1 MTTDSNRYRRAGVD
15 IDAGNAL
22 AARIRP
28 HLSGAA
34 AKTLSARGAKLLHG
48 AGGFAA
54 AVRPPQT
61 KAPALVVCADGVG
74 TKAELLMRH
83 DSPQTAGI
91 DVVAM
96 CVNDLL
102 CAGARPL
109 LFLDYYAC
117 DSLAP
122 DFAARVID
130 GVARGCEAAD
140 CALVGGETAEMPG
153 VYAKG
158 TFDLAGFAVGVAEE
172 SSLFNP
178 QNISCGDAIIAL
190 ASSGPHSN
198 GYSLI
203 RRILRDSPPPEES
216 VMQTILAPTRI
227 YCRAIAALRECAEVR
242 GLAHITGGGVMENLP
257 RILPSGAAAKI
268 SPGVLPPV
276 FQWIQ
281 NAGKIDDDEMRRV
294 FNCGIGMLA
303 IVAAAD
309 SDAALKS
316 LRDSGEN
323 PKRIGEIVDGEDGE
337 SRVIWEN

>member
-1 MTTDSNRYRRAGVD
+1 MD

-28 HLSGAA
+28 HLSATA
-34 AKTLSARGAKLLHG
+34 AKTLSAQGAKLLQS

-61 KAPALVVCADGVG
+61 ASPALVVCADGVG

-83 DSPQTAGI
+83 DLPQTAGV

-117 DSLAP
+117 DSLSP

-130 GVARGCEAAD
+130 GVARGCALAD

-158 TFDLAGFAVGVAEE
+158 AFDLAGFAVGVAEE
-172 SSLFNP
+172 SALFNP
-178 QNISCGDAIIAL
+178 RDIVPGDAIIAL

-203 RRILRDSPPPEES
+203 RRILRDSPPPQES
-216 VMQTILAPTRI
+216 VMRSLLAPTRI
-227 YCRAIAALRECAEVR
+227 YCRAVSALRERAAVR
-242 GLAHITGGGVMENLP
+242 GLAHITGGGVAENLP

-268 SPGVLPPV
+268 IPGVLPPV
-276 FQWIQ
+276 FRWIQ
-281 NAGKIDDDEMRRV
+281 DAGKIGDDEMRRV
-294 FNCGIGMLA
+294 FNCGVGMIA

-309 SDAALKS
+309 AEAAMES
-316 LRDSGEN
+316 LRESGEN
-323 PKRIGEIVDGEDGE
+323 PRRLGEIVAGE